1 MEIGIYSF
9 AETTKDPHTGTTIS
23 PEKRMHDLIEEI
35 VLADEVGLDVFGLGE
50 HHRPDFSVSSPA
62 IVLAAAAVKT
72 KNIRLSSAVSVLSS
86 DDPIRVFQDFATLD
100 LLSGGRAEIMAGRGS
115 FTESFPLFGY
125 SLDEYDTL
133 FSEKLDLLLTARESE
148 KVHWEGKHRAPLA
161 GQGVYPRPIQNPLP
175 VWIAVGGTP
184 QSVVRAATLGLPLA
198 LAIIGGQPARFKPF
212 IDLYW
217 EVAKQE
223 DHDLKKLSVSINS
236 HGHIA
241 DTSQQAADESYPYF
255 AETMNRI
262 GRERGW
268 QPTTRGHFESER
280 SPRGAAL
287 VGSPQEIIDKI
298 LFEHELFNNDRF
310 LIQLTVGTL
319 PHAQTMRAIELLGT
333 KVAPAV
339 KKAVGARLDV

>member
-9 AETTKDPHTGTTIS
+9 GETTRDPHTNTTIS
-23 PEKRMHDLIEEI
+23 QAQRMQDLLEEI

-50 HHRPDFSVSSPA
+50 HHRPDFSASSPA

-72 KNIRLSSAVSVLSS
+72 KRIRLTSSVTVLSS
-86 DDPIRVFQDFATLD
+86 DDPIRVFQDFAAID
-100 LLSGGRAEIMAGRGS
+100 LLSNGRAEIMAGRGS
-115 FTESFPLFGY
+115 FVESFPLFGY

-133 FSEKLDLLLTARESE
+133 FAEKLDLLLTVRESE
-148 KVHWEGKHRAPLA
+148 KVHWEGKHRAALT
-161 GQGVYPRPIQNPLP
+161 GQGVYPRPIQKPLP
-175 VWIAVGGTP
+175 VWLAVGGTP
-184 QSVVRAATLGLPLA
+184 QSVIRAATLGLPLA

-212 IDLYW
+212 VDLYR
-217 EVAKQE
+217 ETAIKAG
-223 DHDLKKLSVSINS
+223 HDLANMPVSINS

-241 DTSQQAADESYPYF
+241 DSSQQAADESYPYF

-262 GRERGW
+262 GKERGW
-268 QPTTRGHFESER
+268 PATTRSHFESER
-280 SPRGAAL
+280 GPHGAAL

-298 LFEHELFNNDRF
+298 LYEHEVFNNDRF

-339 KKAVGARLDV
+339 KKALGEN